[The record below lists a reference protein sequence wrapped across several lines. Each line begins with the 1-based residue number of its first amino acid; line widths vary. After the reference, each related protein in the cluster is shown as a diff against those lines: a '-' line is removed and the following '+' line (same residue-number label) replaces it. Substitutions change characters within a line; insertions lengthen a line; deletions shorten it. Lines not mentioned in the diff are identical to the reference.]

1 MEFSFGDHLLDVDR
15 RELRRGAELIAI
27 QPQVFDL
34 LVYLVRNRS
43 RVVSRGDV
51 LKAVWGGR
59 VVSESTVTSRIN
71 AVRKAVGDS
80 GKAQRLIRT
89 VPRRGIRFVGVVR
102 EEHNPAAPV
111 DARSMAAEHPQ
122 SPTAFANID
131 RRLSIVV
138 LPFVNLS
145 NDPGQEYFADG
156 ITDDL
161 TTERARISGSFV
173 IARSTA
179 FTYKSSPV
187 DVRQIGRDLGVRY
200 VLEGSVRRAG
210 DKVQIN
216 LQLVD
221 AESGAH
227 LSADRFDTNRVNLA
241 EAQGEIA
248 GRLARTLHPEL
259 VGDASRRIE
268 QEKAV
273 NPDARDL
280 VMRGWAWYYRPRSA
294 TTARE
299 AQQAFERALEI
310 DPRSIDARIGIARL
324 LLVNLIRNFDI
335 ESSHSIEHDSARAE
349 QLLLE
354 AIERDPNRSIARS
367 TMGQLRRVQN
377 RLTESRI
384 EYETAIALDPNDDFA
399 HVQLGWTLLLL
410 GQASTAIT
418 EGEKAVRLSPRD
430 PQIWDKYLQL
440 GWCQLLLN
448 QLDPAIDLFVKSR
461 AANPRTWVTHF
472 GLAGA
477 LGLKGDL
484 NAANAVLAELVR
496 IKPEV
501 NSLARFRVYRPWGN
515 PQYWTLYEKTAAA
528 GLRRAGFPDE

>member
-1 MEFSFGDHLLDVDR
+1 VEFKFGEHLLDVDR

-27 QPQVFDL
+27 EPQVFDL

-43 RVVSRGDV
+43 RVVSRDDV

-71 AVRKAVGDS
+71 AVRNAVGDS

-102 EEHNPAAPV
+102 EEHKPAAPV
-111 DARSMAAEHPQ
+111 DARSVAAENPQ
-122 SPTAFANID
+122 SPTAFANTE

-138 LPFVNLS
+138 LPFANLS
-145 NDPGQEYFADG
+145 NDPEQEYFADG

-161 TTERARISGSFV
+161 TTDLSRISGSFV

-179 FTYKSSPV
+179 FTYKRTPG
-187 DVRQIGRDLGVRY
+187 DAKQIGRDLGVRY
-200 VLEGSVRRAG
+200 VLEGSVRRA
-210 DKVQIN
+210 DEKVQVN
-216 LQLVD
+216 VQLVD
-221 AESGAH
+221 AEGGAH
-227 LSADRFDTNRVNLA
+227 VWADRFDTNRTNLA
-241 EAQGEIA
+241 EAQSEIT
-248 GRLARTLHPEL
+248 GRLARTLHLEL
-259 VGDASRRIE
+259 VGDAGRRIE

-280 VMRGWAWYYRPRSA
+280 VMRGWAWYYRARSA

-299 AQQAFERALEI
+299 AQQAFERALKI

-335 ESSHSIEHDSARAE
+335 QSSGSIEQDSARAE
-349 QLLLE
+349 KLLLE
-354 AIERDPNRSIARS
+354 AIESDPNRSIARS

-410 GQASTAIT
+410 GQASTAMA

-430 PQIWDKYLQL
+430 PQIWGKYLQL

-448 QLDPAIDLFVKSR
+448 RVDPAIDLLIKSR
-461 AANPRTWVTHF
+461 AANPRAWVTYF

-477 LGLKGDL
+477 LALKGDL
-484 NAANAVLAELVR
+484 DGANTVLAGLQK

-501 NSLARFRVYRPWGN
+501 NSLAQFRVYRPWGN
-515 PQYWTLYEKTAAA
+515 PEYWALYEKTAAA
-528 GLRRAGFPDE
+528 GLRRAGLPDE